1 MTGQTCHPLLYFF
14 NKRSLGG
21 TKMGPVVYALF
32 TYALT
37 AVISFAVIGVVVLID
52 KVMSRKGEQK

>member
-1 MTGQTCHPLLYFF
+1 
-14 NKRSLGG
+14 
-21 TKMGPVVYALF
+21 MGPVVYALF

-37 AVISFAVIGVVVLID
+37 AVISFAVIGVVVVID

>member
-1 MTGQTCHPLLYFF
+1 
-14 NKRSLGG
+14 
-21 TKMGPVVYALF
+21 MGPVVYALF

-37 AVISFAVIGVVVLID
+37 AVISFTVIGVVVLID

>member
-1 MTGQTCHPLLYFF
+1 
-14 NKRSLGG
+14 
-21 TKMGPVVYALF
+21 MGPVVYSLF

-52 KVMSRKGEQK
+52 KAMSGKGERK